1 MQGDVDSLI
10 ANYMLLLYKV
20 SNQMTDD
27 LPSFLHHGAIL
38 QHDTEVYESAKERG
52 GREVVGDD
60 EERMVKNAST
70 KNSGRTGQ
78 GRAGKMFQPKRSGD
92 SVTDEDL

>member
-20 SNQMTDD
+20 TKRPTTEHN
-27 LPSFLHHGAIL
+27 LIL
-38 QHDTEVYESAKERG
+38 QHNTKIYESVRERG
-52 GREVVGDD
+52 GREVIGEAESDD
-60 EERMVKNAST
+60 EERMVKT
-70 KNSGRTGQ
+70 HRQRTRAGQ

-92 SVTDEDL
+92 SVTDKDI